1 MPDSSGLNRVQVLK
15 NKKVLLNT
23 LKECWNGCT
32 QPSSRES
39 KPFIADAI
47 IATPLAHAHIHCAE
61 RLSIPLHIMSN
72 SPWTP
77 TRRFGHPLAQI
88 KTESEIDYQLQ
99 NYLSHLLVGES
110 VWHE

>member
-1 MPDSSGLNRVQVLK
+1 M
-15 NKKVLLNT
+15 
-23 LKECWNGCT
+23 
-32 QPSSRES
+32 
-39 KPFIADAI
+39 ADAI

-61 RLSIPLHIMSN
+61 QLSIPLHIMSN

-77 TRRFGHPLAQI
+77 TRRFVHPLAQI
-88 KTESEIDYQLQ
+88 EMGSEIDYQLQ